1 MRCMALLLLLCLVGG
16 AAADAMSEPQ
26 YSRNQLIYLNG
37 PDTGSFQQ
45 DVQNYWNTYIEK
57 GMSSTDANKTMSI
70 WFNTFPLKFESPV
83 KLGET
88 TFAMGTLTAKNIS
101 PTVWTSMMLERET
114 VYKFGLDR
122 SSAYMPLSLP
132 SSFRIAESGSA
143 SAQESQGQIL
153 TQSIIT
159 RLGV

>member
-1 MRCMALLLLLCLVGG
+1 MALLLLLCLVGG

-57 GMSSTDANKTMSI
+57 GTGSTEASKSMSI

-83 KLGET
+83 RLGES
-88 TFAMGTLTAKNIS
+88 TFAMGTFTAKNVS
-101 PTVWTSMMLERET
+101 PTVWNSIMLERET

-132 SSFRIAESGSA
+132 SSFQTVESSGSS
-143 SAQESQGQIL
+143 SAQESQGQII
-153 TQSIIT
+153 TQSIIA

>member
-1 MRCMALLLLLCLVGG
+1 MRYMALLLLLCLVGG

-57 GMSSTDANKTMSI
+57 GTGSTEAGKTMNI

-83 KLGET
+83 RLGET
-88 TFAMGTLTAKNIS
+88 TFAMGTITARNVS
-101 PTVWTSMMLERET
+101 PTVWTSIMLERET

-122 SSAYMPLSLP
+122 SSAYMPTSLP
-132 SSFRIAESGSA
+132 SSFQRTESVSA
-143 SAQESQGQIL
+143 SAQESQGQII
-153 TQSIIT
+153 TQSIIAK
-159 RLGV
+159 LGV

>member
-1 MRCMALLLLLCLVGG
+1 MALLLLLCLVGG
-16 AAADAMSEPQ
+16 AAADALSAPQ

-45 DVQNYWNTYIEK
+45 DVQKYWNTYVEK
-57 GMSSTDANKTMSI
+57 VESSGEASKTMSI

-88 TFAMGTLTAKNIS
+88 TFATGIDSAASVN

-114 VYKFGLDR
+114 IYKFGLDR
-122 SSAYMPLSLP
+122 SYSYTPVSLP
-132 SSFRIAESGSA
+132 SSFQMAPAANISS
-143 SAQESQGQIL
+143 QESAGLIL

-159 RLGV
+159 LFGV